1 MKNRDLIEV
10 LIAGLIGLVVLLG
23 GALLLSPPRIP
34 VEKRP
39 VKSLRELQPPASHW
53 YADACGQGECDD

>member
-10 LIAGLIGLVVLLG
+10 LIAGLIGLVLLLS
-23 GALLLSPPRIP
+23 GALLLSPPQVP

-39 VKSLRELQPPASHW
+39 VKSLRELRPSTSYW
-53 YADACGQGECDD
+53 YADAFAESEK